1 MADLFQ
7 FIDDIGAEGNGNMT
21 NLVDSPDLTLNQQA
35 MLTAWQQHTYAEFAL
50 KDPDAA
56 VAVMTEDP
64 HLFLIPSGTGG
75 VGRAAVYKFY
85 AEQMLPHLPPDLELQ
100 PLSQV
105 FGPDRIVEEFVV
117 RFTHTLRM
125 DWLLSGLAATNRKV
139 EFAFVGIIGFLG
151 SKVGSEHLYWDQAT
165 VLSQLGILDHPT
177 AAAGLGSVAQL
188 LKLPPQMVP
197 A

>member
-1 MADLFQ
+1 MTSAP
-7 FIDDIGAEGNGNMT
+7 EGNGNMT

-85 AEQMLPHLPPDLELQ
+85 AEQMLPHL
-100 PLSQV
+100 
-105 FGPDRIVEEFVV
+105 R
-117 RFTHTLRM
+117 TLNSSPYLR
-125 DWLLSGLAATNRKV
+125 SSAPI
-139 EFAFVGIIGFLG
+139 E
-151 SKVGSEHLYWDQAT
+151 
-165 VLSQLGILDHPT
+165 
-177 AAAGLGSVAQL
+177 
-188 LKLPPQMVP
+188 
-197 A
+197 